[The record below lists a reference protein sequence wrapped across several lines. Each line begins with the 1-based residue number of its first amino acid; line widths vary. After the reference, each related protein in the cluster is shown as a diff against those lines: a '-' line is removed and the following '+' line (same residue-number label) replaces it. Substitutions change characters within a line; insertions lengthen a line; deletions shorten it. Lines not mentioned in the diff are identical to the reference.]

1 MAVQRWNLPNGNSLS
16 VTVDK
21 NGKVAY
27 IESDWN
33 GKGDDPE
40 SDLPGLR
47 FGRTTLAELR
57 KKFGSNGFGYKARGY
72 SVETPDGVVMMNSYE
87 ASGVVITFYT
97 KVNRDEYARVKSSGE
112 NPQLA
117 DYARLDAISIA
128 ASEYA
133 SSEWGDRVYDPS
145 YKKIE
150 WK

>member
-1 MAVQRWNLPNGNSLS
+1 
-16 VTVDK
+16 
-21 NGKVAY
+21 
-27 IESDWN
+27 
-33 GKGDDPE
+33 
-40 SDLPGLR
+40 
-47 FGRTTLAELR
+47 
-57 KKFGSNGFGYKARGY
+57 
-72 SVETPDGVVMMNSYE
+72 MMNSYE